1 LGDTPVRLNDDYRLT
16 RDVQMVTE
24 LMDRLGIRS
33 VRFIGHDHGDAVIQL
48 LMQQHPDRIDM
59 AILTNVEAYD
69 EWPSNPETAD
79 LHLITNPV
87 TSPLVYLALH
97 FRRVQRDLYSIAVV
111 NRSTL
116 TDETLDAFASER
128 PAMAATQALPCIL
141 ARPSQ

>member
-1 LGDTPVRLNDDYRLT
+1 
-16 RDVQMVTE
+16 MVTE

-33 VRFIGHDHGDAVIQL
+33 VRFIGHDHGGAVIQL

-59 AILTNVEAYD
+59 ALLTNVEAYD

-128 PAMAATQALPCIL
+128 PAMAATQALPCIP